1 MLKKQIFLVMFCGI
15 EIVILMVVAKVLFF
29 SQVAYPLKPNQ
40 LLQTQ
45 SIQNRDNTQISSDET
60 QNVFSKWEYKT
71 LIVIYQLNSSKS
83 PLGDQ
88 ANTPSCPSV
97 NMFDLAHSSSLP
109 PCIVEDSDSD
119 LVSLLNVL
127 GNDGWELVSVTTSNF
142 YEFIYVF
149 KRAK

>member
-15 EIVILMVVAKVLFF
+15 EIVILMVLAKVLFF
-29 SQVAYPLKPNQ
+29 GKVSYPLQTNQ

-45 SIQNRDNTQISSDET
+45 SIQNRNNAPTNSDET

-71 LIVIYQLNSSKS
+71 LIVLYRVNSSKS

-88 ANTPSCPSV
+88 VNIPSCPSL
-97 NMFDLAHSSSLP
+97 NILDLEQSNSLP
-109 PCIVEDSDSD
+109 PCLIEDSDSD
-119 LVSLLNVL
+119 LVSLLNLL
-127 GNDGWELVSVTTSNF
+127 GNNGWELVSVNTSNF
-142 YEFIYVF
+142 YEFMYIF